1 MHTLALLISHHS
13 TLRLLE
19 VAGAATAVAGALFFL
34 GSGVPFGRRGGQAL
48 GGLLLVAAGILWVV
62 AVHWGRVA
70 G

>member
-1 MHTLALLISHHS
+1 MYTLALEITHHS

-19 VAGAATAVAGALFFL
+19 VAGAATAVAGVLFFL

-48 GGLLLVAAGILWVV
+48 GGLLLVLAGVLWVV
-62 AVHWGRVA
+62 AIRWGRLT